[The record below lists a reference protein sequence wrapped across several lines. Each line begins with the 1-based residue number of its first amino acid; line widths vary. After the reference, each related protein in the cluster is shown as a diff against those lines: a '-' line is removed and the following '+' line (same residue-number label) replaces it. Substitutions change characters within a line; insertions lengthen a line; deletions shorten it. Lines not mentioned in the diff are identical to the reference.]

1 MADTIR
7 TLPSINEY
15 DELGQPSHDLA
26 KDGYSLRALERLL
39 QDCEDQPA
47 WRDASDLC
55 CLYYDV
61 GGVYTP
67 QQEFKFRK
75 HGLEPRKTNL
85 VGRVINGVLGQEAK
99 TRRDPRIEPDDQE
112 GADVADVLNV
122 RLKEAQREACADMA
136 ISNGYASQVKAG
148 IGWVEVSRN
157 TDPLEYPYRV
167 QEVHRSQIWWDWRS
181 KTIDFRDAR
190 WLVRRE
196 WKDLDEVIAT
206 FPAYRMILKQSA
218 GNWANWLLDD
228 MVDERLMTNNPA
240 AAELNKAF
248 HADRSFRVNRA
259 EWIDGGRQRVRMYE
273 VWYRV
278 PAEVV
283 VMRVGHRWIQVDL
296 QNPLHREA
304 IARGMVK
311 VEKRVT
317 SQVRKAI
324 FAGPYRLTDEATTKR
339 RFPYIPFIAFRADSD
354 YTPYGLIHGMLSPQD
369 EYNERRMRIQWMLKA
384 QQLII
389 DDDALAK
396 KYNNIEDIADS
407 MMNPDMVAVLNSE
420 RKNADGLKFRN
431 DFQLQKEQFELMQ
444 DSKQLIQDVP
454 GVYSTQ
460 LGDAPAG
467 VTANSAI
474 NSLIDQGLV
483 AMGELNDNYGH
494 ARRMVYDSLVEL
506 IAEDH
511 MERDMRVAIGT
522 GQTRR
527 VVVLNT
533 VDPQTRRQ
541 VNMVADTKVNTGL
554 AEVPAT
560 PAYMAQMSQLMG
572 DMVRALAGTPQGNM
586 ILPAWVENTS
596 AFGPSR
602 QQLAD
607 DMRRMSGLPLAGD
620 RMGAE
625 QWQAQQL
632 QAAQRQAQLAEQ
644 AAQLDVEKKDA
655 ETRMTVARA
664 DLAQAQTAH
673 TLVQAEKLA
682 TEPDEEALIREA
694 LAEAAGQPRAPA
706 QPAQPVPA

>member
-1 MADTIR
+1 MRETMRA
-7 TLPSINEY
+7 LPPI
-15 DELGQPSHDLA
+15 DERDDQGEPSHDKA

-61 GGVYTP
+61 GGVFDP
-67 QQEFKFRK
+67 MQEFKFLK
-75 HGLEPRKTNL
+75 AGLVPRKTNL

-99 TRRDPRIEPDDQE
+99 TRRDPRIEPDDDE

-122 RLKEAQREACADMA
+122 KLKEAQREACADMA
-136 ISNGYASQVKAG
+136 ISNAYASQVKAG
-148 IGWVEVSRN
+148 IGWVEVSKDS
-157 TDPLEYPYRV
+157 DPLEYGIRV
-167 QEVHRSQIWWDWRS
+167 QEVHRSQIWWDWRA
-181 KTIDFRDAR
+181 KTVDLKDAR

-196 WKDLDEVIAT
+196 WKDLDEVVAS
-206 FPAYRMILKQSA
+206 FPEHKDILVHSA
-218 GNWANWLLDD
+218 GNWSNWLLDD
-228 MVDERLMTNNPA
+228 MVDERVMTNTA
-240 AAELNKAF
+240 ANDRLSNGYK
-248 HADRSFRVNRA
+248 ADRSFRVNRA

-283 VMRVGHRWIQVDL
+283 MMRVGNRLIQVDL

-304 IARGMVK
+304 ISRGMVK
-311 VEKRVT
+311 IEKRIT
-317 SQVRKAI
+317 SQVRMAL
-324 FAGPYRLTDEATTKR
+324 FAGPYRLIDKATTKR
-339 RFPYIPFIAFRADSD
+339 RFPYIPFFAFRADAD
-354 YTPYGLIHGMLSPQD
+354 YTPYGLVHGMLAPQD

-384 QQLII
+384 QQLHI
-389 DDDALAK
+389 DSDALDK
-396 KYNNIEDIADS
+396 TYNNINDITET
-407 MMNPDMVAVLNSE
+407 MMNPDMVAVLNPE
-420 RKNADGLKFRN
+420 RRNKDGMQFKN
-431 DFQLQKEQFELMQ
+431 DFALQSEQFEMMQ
-444 DSKQLIQDVP
+444 DSKNLIQDVS

-494 ARRMVYDSLVEL
+494 ARRMVYDSMVEL
-506 IAEDH
+506 IAEQH
-511 MERDMRVAIGT
+511 MERDMRVAIGA

-533 VDPQTRRQ
+533 FDPQTKRPL
-541 VNMVADTKVNTGL
+541 NNVADVKVNTGL

-560 PAYMAQMSQLMG
+560 PAYMAQMSTLMG
-572 DMVRALAGTPQGNM
+572 EMVRALAGTPQGAM

-602 QQLAD
+602 KQMAD
-607 DMRRMSGLPLAGD
+607 DMRRSSGLPVSGD
-620 RMGAE
+620 RAGAQ
-625 QWQAQQL
+625 QWQAQQM

-644 AAQLDVEKKDA
+644 AAQLEMEKTDGEA
-655 ETRMTVARA
+655 RLTVARA

-694 LAEAAGQPRAPA
+694 LAEAAGQPPMQ
-706 QPAQPVPA
+706 QPQQQAMAA